1 MLMQRPSGWPRSWA
15 EKMDIVT
22 HSIVCCNL
30 TLTCCVVVHRRY
42 RSQKTQTRGD
52 NLYNWRIEGM
62 EKALREVDLSDA
74 GCCKIADHLF
84 DTPPRWSGLRLEMS
98 KLR

>member
-1 MLMQRPSGWPRSWA
+1 
-15 EKMDIVT
+15 MD
-22 HSIVCCNL
+22 
-30 TLTCCVVVHRRY
+30 
-42 RSQKTQTRGD
+42 
-52 NLYNWRIEGM
+52 
-62 EKALREVDLSDA
+62 KALREADLSDA